1 MSDRP
6 PAAAREVHHL
16 ALSVADM
23 AASERFYGEVMG
35 LRRTLEMPI
44 RDPRTIRI
52 MGLPEG
58 AVGHSVY
65 FQGPSK
71 IGQLELIEWRGHG
84 RAPSEPKRPGD
95 PGVFLLSFEVPR
107 DELDEIWAR
116 AMAAGVPAHA
126 EPADAVLENYG
137 TIRVA
142 ILLDPDG
149 VMIELVA
156 LPTKEEIAAFRAA
169 NPRTSL

>member
-1 MSDRP
+1 MT
-6 PAAAREVHHL
+6 AAREIHHI
-16 ALSVADM
+16 ALSVRDL
-23 AASERFYGEVMG
+23 AASEAFYGGILG

-58 AVGHSVY
+58 AVGQSVY
-65 FQGPSK
+65 FQGPTR
-71 IGQLELIEWRGHG
+71 IGQLELIEWRDHG
-84 RAPSEPKRPGD
+84 QTATGPKRPGD
-95 PGVFLLSFEVPR
+95 PGVFLISFEVTR
-107 DELDEIWAR
+107 EELDAIWAR
-116 AMAAGVPAHA
+116 GVAAGVGIYA

-142 ILLDPDG
+142 IFADPDG
-149 VMIELVA
+149 VMVELVA

-169 NPRTSL
+169 NPRTAL

>member
-1 MSDRP
+1 MS
-6 PAAAREVHHL
+6 AAAREIHHI
-16 ALSVADM
+16 ALTVRDM
-23 AASERFYGEVMG
+23 KASEAFYGGVMG

-44 RDPRTIRI
+44 RDPRTIRV

-58 AVGHSVY
+58 ATGHSVY
-65 FQGPSK
+65 FQGPTR

-84 RAPSEPKRPGD
+84 RTDTGPKRPGD
-95 PGVFLLSFEVPR
+95 PGVFLLSFEVSR
-107 DELDEIWAR
+107 DELDEIWER
-116 AMAAGVPAHA
+116 GVAAGTPVQA

-142 ILLDPDG
+142 IFIDPDG
-149 VMIELVA
+149 VLVELVA

-169 NPRTSL
+169 NPRASL